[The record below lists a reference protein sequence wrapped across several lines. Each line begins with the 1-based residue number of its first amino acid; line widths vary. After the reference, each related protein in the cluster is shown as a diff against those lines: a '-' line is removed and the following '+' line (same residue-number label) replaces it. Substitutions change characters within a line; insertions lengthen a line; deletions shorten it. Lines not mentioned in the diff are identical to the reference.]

1 MVKLWSIGRNTF
13 VQTIRQ
19 PVYGVLILATF
30 AVLVMDVPLA
40 GWTMD
45 PSGAHRA
52 SDQKMLYD
60 LGISTL
66 LMSGLLIAAFSASTA
81 LRIEI
86 DDKTVLTVISKPVS
100 RATFVLGKFA
110 GVAAS
115 VAVAYY
121 LCCLAFLITARHGVM
136 ATASDPYDWP
146 VIVLGLSGF
155 GAVLAMSLLGNLL
168 FGWSFAATGVVGGV
182 VMLTATAGVIGFV
195 GKGWE
200 IVPFGLEI
208 SPQLPAAMVLS
219 LLAVLVFSAVAI
231 AASVRLGQVMTLL
244 VCLGVL
250 LVGYSHPFLF
260 GAESQPSPVI
270 RAIGW
275 IVPNLRHFDAQES
288 LMRELDIPLDYIGLA
303 AAYGALY
310 VAAAMALAVVLFQ
323 RKVLE
328 PATASGVIPGV
339 VSLLAWLGRTAALLI
354 AGGVVLTA
362 LSSTGGPTLRGL
374 GGAGAVAALAAVAW
388 VVWTFF
394 AMGARWSYWLIL
406 TSFVVLG
413 VMAGAGLLGLQWA
426 RVEPLGRGN
435 AWCLATGLLA
445 CVVVW
450 ILLLPRTRYHF
461 KSSR

>member
-1 MVKLWSIGRNTF
+1 
-13 VQTIRQ
+13 
-19 PVYGVLILATF
+19 
-30 AVLVMDVPLA
+30 
-40 GWTMD
+40 
-45 PSGAHRA
+45 
-52 SDQKMLYD
+52 
-60 LGISTL
+60 
-66 LMSGLLIAAFSASTA
+66 
-81 LRIEI
+81 
-86 DDKTVLTVISKPVS
+86 
-100 RATFVLGKFA
+100 
-110 GVAAS
+110 
-115 VAVAYY
+115 
-121 LCCLAFLITARHGVM
+121 
-136 ATASDPYDWP
+136 
-146 VIVLGLSGF
+146 
-155 GAVLAMSLLGNLL
+155 
-168 FGWSFAATGVVGGV
+168 
-182 VMLTATAGVIGFV
+182 
-195 GKGWE
+195 
-200 IVPFGLEI
+200 
-208 SPQLPAAMVLS
+208 
-219 LLAVLVFSAVAI
+219 
-231 AASVRLGQVMTLL
+231 
-244 VCLGVL
+244 
-250 LVGYSHPFLF
+250 
-260 GAESQPSPVI
+260 
-270 RAIGW
+270 
-275 IVPNLRHFDAQES
+275 
-288 LMRELDIPLDYIGLA
+288 MRELDIPLDYIGLA

-328 PATASGVIPGV
+328 PATASGVIPGA